1 MTTDNREMWREL
13 GIDLEQHDLLMN
25 ALPPDLQRDIPLS
38 EESPPGN
45 GLL

>member
-25 ALPPDLQRDIPLS
+25 ALPS
-38 EESPPGN
+38 V
-45 GLL
+45 